1 MYCYIKNLK
10 PKDHFTLLVIIKMIM
25 PTIIVSLKLKSLLLL
40 ELVGLVVIDVAAGND
55 ENVSDNWAFTMS
67 DHNV

>member
-1 MYCYIKNLK
+1 
-10 PKDHFTLLVIIKMIM
+10 MIM
-25 PTIIVSLKLKSLLLL
+25 PTIIVSLKLKSLLQLLL